1 MTNNSKTN
9 KLTHYA
15 AEIDSPSG
23 NHIWDVRIL
32 FIHWDIYVSI
42 NKHFADCETRIVI
55 VAPSRESDT
64 QQQNPQ
70 KITKSIRFYQDWNK
84 SHSA

>member
-23 NHIWDVRIL
+23 NHIWDVRII
-32 FIHWDIYVSI
+32 IHSLI
-42 NKHFADCETRIVI
+42 ETYMSQLTNILRIV
-55 VAPSRESDT
+55 R
-64 QQQNPQ
+64 
-70 KITKSIRFYQDWNK
+70 
-84 SHSA
+84 